1 MILSVHR
8 FYLSAD
14 RFGGKSSSVSTKI
27 RRKDIISDE
36 IIHSAS
42 PGFIRIAPK
51 VGASASDKFLTG
63 YITDI
68 DIHIQYEVGHFLH
81 GSGDR
86 EVRAELTG
94 KSGIAAATCL

>member
-1 MILSVHR
+1 MIISVHR
-8 FYLSAD
+8 FYLSAN
-14 RFGGKSSSVSTKI
+14 RFDGTTSSVSAKI

-51 VGASASDKFLTG
+51 ISASARDKFLAG
-63 YITDI
+63 YVTDI
-68 DIHIQYEVGHFLH
+68 DIHIQYEVRHFLH

-86 EVRAELTG
+86 EVRAELAG